1 MKKKCFEAKYIFPII
16 ICSVLT
22 FFVLW
27 DVGWS
32 IGLHALM
39 KGYDL
44 PEEAE
49 ILLRPKIRHICCVDG
64 NRTNIEMV
72 YRMPEEYIDQVEFG
86 YQAKKGYAIEV
97 EPLDYENSNIE
108 YELFEHDCTYVYDA
122 IYPQQY
128 DFYSEDDGN
137 CYVHVTMWVSHSGNS
152 YDNILTFPLYFIIF

>member
-86 YQAKKGYAIEV
+86 YQAKKG
-97 EPLDYENSNIE
+97 LNW
-108 YELFEHDCTYVYDA
+108 
-122 IYPQQY
+122 
-128 DFYSEDDGN
+128 DFYFLFAR
-137 CYVHVTMWVSHSGNS
+137 VTSCEPFFARVTPK
-152 YDNILTFPLYFIIF
+152 IAP